1 MYFVL
6 RVWDLGLSLCNTTL
20 LVFLLCIIL
29 KAPPKAACFKIVIF
43 VPPVYDDNVKLML
56 CLFKGVFYF
65 WFVLLIA
72 YFDYFLDNQTEK
84 FGRNGNSLEM
94 WERSQNQMFWEK
106 PCRLCPLTTSPQ
118 QPPSYYRHHCCLVLT
133 KPIFLPYVFYVLVYP
148 VCLNFKVRDGCD
160 VGRRIDMILTLL
172 DKFLFSI
179 FNFLNNKK
187 KFKSK
192 SICFFAKQK

>member
-29 KAPPKAACFKIVIF
+29 KAPPKAACFTIPI
-43 VPPVYDDNVKLML
+43 YDDNVKLML
-56 CLFKGVFYF
+56 CLSKGVFYF

-72 YFDYFLDNQTEK
+72 YFDYFLGNQTEK
-84 FGRNGNSLEM
+84 SGRNGNSLEM

-106 PCRLCPLTTSPQ
+106 PCWLCPLTTSPP

-133 KPIFLPYVFYVLVYP
+133 KPIFLPYVFYVSSL
-148 VCLNFKVRDGCD
+148 
-160 VGRRIDMILTLL
+160 
-172 DKFLFSI
+172 
-179 FNFLNNKK
+179 
-187 KFKSK
+187 FKSK
-192 SICFFAKQK
+192 SICFLAKQK